1 MTLSDDYQRIR
12 TGAALGTVAPRGLLV
27 LSGRDRGTYLHGLLT
42 NDTASLRPGTG
53 CYAAW
58 LTANGRM
65 TTDMH
70 VLESGDTILLDVPE
84 AETAGIAARL
94 DQFIFTED
102 VQVADVSADLRRIE
116 VHGPGAAQVVVAA
129 LGSPDSAADAG
140 AWAQCRNARVESAMG
155 AVVLARIDRL
165 GVPGFVLYVAVEDE
179 AMLRAALVDAGAA
192 VVAPDAV
199 EAARI
204 EAGWPVY
211 GVDMDEQI
219 IPLEAGIESRAIS
232 MTKGCYVGQEIIVRV
247 LHRGHGRVAKRL
259 VGLRIEGEG
268 PVERGEKLD
277 VGALE
282 AGWVT
287 SSAQSPSLG
296 SIALAYLHRDHA
308 KSGATVVTASGRTA
322 VVTALPMQQP
332 LEGA

>member
-1 MTLSDDYQRIR
+1 MTLPEDYQQLR
-12 TGAALGTVAPRGLLV
+12 THAVVATVAPRGLLV

-42 NDTASLRPGTG
+42 NDTAALKPGTG

-58 LTANGRM
+58 LTASGRM

-84 AETAGIAARL
+84 AETAGVAARL

-102 VQVADVSADLRRIE
+102 VQVADVSRDLRRIE
-116 VHGPGAAQVVVAA
+116 VHGPEAAKVIATVLGA
-129 LGSPDSAADAG
+129 PDSLG
-140 AWAQCRNARVESAMG
+140 ELGTWAQCRNARVPRDAG
-155 AVVLARIDRL
+155 AVVVARIDRL
-165 GVPGFVLYVAVEDE
+165 GVPGFVLYTAADAE
-179 AMLRAALVDAGAA
+179 AALRAALDAAGARA
-192 VVAPDAV
+192 VAPEAV

-219 IPLEAGIESRAIS
+219 IPLEAGIEARAIS

-259 VGLRIEGEG
+259 VGLRIEGDG
-268 PVERGEKLD
+268 PVARGEKLD
-277 VGALE
+277 AGNHEV
-282 AGWVT
+282 GWVT
-287 SSAQSPSLG
+287 SSAVSPSLG
-296 SIALAYLHRDHA
+296 SIALAYLHRDHT
-308 KSGATVVTASGRTA
+308 KPGAGVTTASGRA
-322 VVTALPMQQP
+322 ALVIALPMLQDVP
-332 LEGA
+332 R

>member
-1 MTLSDDYQRIR
+1 MTIPDDYQRIR
-12 TGAALGTVAPRGLLV
+12 AHAVVATVAPRGLLV

-42 NDTASLRPGTG
+42 NDTAALKPGTG

-84 AETAGIAARL
+84 AEAAGLVARL

-102 VQVADVSADLRRIE
+102 VRVADVSQELRRIE
-116 VHGPGAAQVVVAA
+116 VHGPEAARAVAEA
-129 LGSPDSAADAG
+129 LGNPEALGELA
-140 AWAQCRNARVESAMG
+140 AWAQCRNARVPRDAG
-155 AVVLARIDRL
+155 AVVVTRIDRL
-165 GVPGFVLYVAVEDE
+165 GVPGFVLYVAAGEDT
-179 AMLRAALVDAGAA
+179 ALRAALDAAGATA
-192 VVAPDAV
+192 VRPEAV
-199 EAARI
+199 EAVRV

-211 GVDMDEQI
+211 GVDMDDQI

-259 VGLRIEGEG
+259 VGLRVEGDG
-268 PVERGEKLD
+268 PVAHGEKLD
-277 VGALE
+277 VGAHE
-282 AGWVT
+282 VGWVT
-287 SSAQSPSLG
+287 SSAVSPTLG

-308 KSGATVVTASGRTA
+308 KPGTSVTTASGRGA
-322 VVTALPMQQP
+322 VVSALPMN
-332 LEGA
+332 

>member
-1 MTLSDDYQRIR
+1 MTIPDDYQQIR
-12 TGAALGTVAPRGLLV
+12 AHAVVATVAPRGLLV

-42 NDTASLRPGTG
+42 NDTAALKPGTG

-84 AETAGIAARL
+84 AEAAGLVARL

-102 VQVADVSADLRRIE
+102 VQVADVSQELRRIE
-116 VHGPGAAQVVVAA
+116 VHGPEAARAVAEA
-129 LGSPDSAADAG
+129 LGNPEALGELA
-140 AWAQCRNARVESAMG
+140 AWAQYRNARVPRDAG
-155 AVVLARIDRL
+155 AVVVTRIDRL
-165 GVPGFVLYVAVEDE
+165 GVPGFVLYVAAGEDT
-179 AMLRAALVDAGAA
+179 ALRAALDAAGATA
-192 VVAPDAV
+192 VRPEAV
-199 EAARI
+199 EAVRV

-211 GVDMDEQI
+211 GVDMDDQI

-259 VGLRIEGEG
+259 VGLRVEGDG
-268 PVERGEKLD
+268 PVTHGEKLD
-277 VGALE
+277 VGAHE
-282 AGWVT
+282 VGWVT
-287 SSAQSPSLG
+287 SSAVSPTLG

-308 KSGATVVTASGRTA
+308 KPGTSVTTASGRGA
-322 VVTALPMQQP
+322 VVSALPMN
-332 LEGA
+332 

>member
-1 MTLSDDYQRIR
+1 MTIPDDYQRIR
-12 TGAALGTVAPRGLLV
+12 AHAVVATVAPRGLLV

-42 NDTASLRPGTG
+42 NDTAALKPGTG

-84 AETAGIAARL
+84 AEAAGLVARL

-102 VQVADVSADLRRIE
+102 VQVADVSQELRRIE
-116 VHGPGAAQVVVAA
+116 VHGPEAARAVAEA
-129 LGSPDSAADAG
+129 LGNPEALGELA
-140 AWAQCRNARVESAMG
+140 AWAQYRNARVPRDAG
-155 AVVLARIDRL
+155 AVVVTRIDRL
-165 GVPGFVLYVAVEDE
+165 GVPGFVLYVAAGEDT
-179 AMLRAALVDAGAA
+179 ALRAALDAAGATA
-192 VVAPDAV
+192 VRPEAV
-199 EAARI
+199 EAVRV

-211 GVDMDEQI
+211 GVDMDDQI

-259 VGLRIEGEG
+259 VGLRVEGDG
-268 PVERGEKLD
+268 PVTHGEKLD
-277 VGALE
+277 VGAHE
-282 AGWVT
+282 VGWVT
-287 SSAQSPSLG
+287 SSAVSPTLG

-308 KSGATVVTASGRTA
+308 KPGTSVTTASGRGA
-322 VVTALPMQQP
+322 VVSALPMN
-332 LEGA
+332 

>member
-1 MTLSDDYQRIR
+1 MTQPDDYRFIR
-12 TGAALGTVAPRGLLV
+12 TGAVLATVAPRGLLA

-42 NDTASLRPGTG
+42 NDTAALKPGTG

-70 VLESGDTILLDVPE
+70 VLESGDMILLDAPE
-84 AETAGIAARL
+84 AETAALAARL

-102 VQVADVSADLRRIE
+102 VQVADVTASLRRVE
-116 VHGPGAAQVVVAA
+116 VHGPAAPAVIAQA
-129 LGSPDSAADAG
+129 LGAPEALADLAS
-140 AWAQCRNARVESAMG
+140 WPQCRNARVESAAG
-155 AVVLARIDRL
+155 AVVVARIDRL
-165 GVPGFVLYVAVEDE
+165 GVPGFVLYVAASDE
-179 AMLRAALVDAGAA
+179 AAVRAALESAGAWT
-192 VVAPDAV
+192 VAGEAV

-211 GVDMDEQI
+211 GIDMNAEI

-247 LHRGHGRVAKRL
+247 LHRGHGRVAKKL

-268 PVERGEKLD
+268 AVTPGEKLD
-277 VGALE
+277 VGTQEL
-282 AGWVT
+282 GWVT
-287 SSAQSPSLG
+287 SSAVSPALG
-296 SIALAYLHRDHA
+296 CVALGYLHRDHA
-308 KSGATVVTASGRTA
+308 KPGTQVVTASGRNA
-322 VVTALPMQQP
+322 VVSAFP
-332 LEGA
+332 LS